1 MGKYDKLFNSE
12 EKSTES
18 LNQEEGVAAIAVITT
33 LWDSEETEV
42 DTDYLSDLLWET
54 ELYDDY
60 SDDEMAEMVDKLLY
74 IAEEEGLG
82 ALFNAAY
89 DSLSD
94 ELLPD
99 AFAAGVMMLIDES
112 GVIPPE
118 QGGFIKELQHALEL
132 EDEEA
137 QEIIEEVVA
146 TFNEV
151 AEEEEDES
159 SDGQYA
165 SDAQY
170 AKILE
175 EQYHQAGS
183 SPEQE
188 VYESPD
194 GNFSVPVPV
203 DPRKGGRISEQD
215 GTVGFSDDF
224 GRLLRIDYYPFSAE
238 AAEELESVGREEY
251 LRAVLVDNYVARAII
266 ANLPQSK
273 VEHTEYIQGTMDG
286 AYCVVVDMP
295 QGSTISKQTNNEPSV
310 RLDAF
315 RGLLAFPV
323 DDFLYVVSC
332 QRTLFEGE
340 TLAPMEQEVE
350 GLKYQ
355 LLEFLDTIEFT

>member
-1 MGKYDKLFNSE
+1 MGKYDNIFNSE
-12 EKSTES
+12 DKSTES

-33 LWDSEETEV
+33 LWDSQETEI
-42 DTDYLSDLLWET
+42 DTDYLIDLLWET

-60 SDDEMAEMVDKLLY
+60 SDDELAEMVDKLFY

-118 QGGFIKELQHALEL
+118 QDGFIKELQQALEL

-137 QEIIEEVVA
+137 QAIIDEVVA

-151 AEEEEDES
+151 AEEEEDED
-159 SDGQYA
+159 SDEDYV

-175 EQYHQAGS
+175 EQYDRDAS
-183 SPEQE
+183 SQEQE
-188 VYESPD
+188 VYESPT

-203 DPRKGGRISEQD
+203 DPRKGGRVSEQE

-238 AAEELESVGREEY
+238 AAEELKSVGREEY
-251 LRAVLVDNYVARAII
+251 LRTVLVDNYVAQAII

-273 VEHTEYIQGTMDG
+273 VEHTEYLEDTMDG

-295 QGSTISKQTNNEPSV
+295 QGSTLSKQTNDEPAV
-310 RLDAF
+310 RLDAL
-315 RGLLAFPV
+315 RGLLAFPM

-332 QRTLFEGE
+332 QRTFFEGE
-340 TLAPMEQEVE
+340 SVASIEQEVE

-355 LLEFLDTIEFT
+355 ILEFLDTVEFT